1 MLRDIIF
8 RFLLAFLT
16 IDMILQETTIFLR
29 REKLSEMKSNLG
41 FGGAYGE
48 TLERIKAQ
56 GEGKARLGMA
66 VLMWISHSRRPLQ
79 VDEICH
85 ALAVRIGSNDLDSDN
100 IPRIS
105 TMLACCQGL
114 VTIEKGTS
122 TIRLIHY
129 TLQEYICTLP
139 DLFDSAHS
147 TMAETCL
154 TYLNFQHI
162 KDLSAG
168 PPPDPRDTPFL
179 EYSSLY
185 WGAHMRMQLSDQAEI
200 FALQLLDQFDIH
212 ISAKFLWKSIKE
224 EFVNLVF
231 GLSSDSNC
239 KGFSALHCISY
250 FGIAKVANTLIEM
263 DKWDVNNKDGG
274 GISPLIWAAIC
285 GHEEVV
291 MSLLQEKHVQP
302 DERDTYSG
310 RTALSWAAGCGH
322 EGVVRLFLGPQFANP
337 GSIGRRWGVP
347 LVAGKLFGWRYVNP
361 DAPDTVYGRT
371 PLSRAA
377 ENGHSGIVKLLLE
390 QKDVNPNTPDTED
403 GLTPLSWAARNGHE
417 GIVKLFLER
426 KDVNPN
432 TPFTKYSQQTPLS
445 WAAKNGHEGIVKLF
459 LERKDVD
466 PDTLDRHGL
475 TPLSLAADNGHEGIV
490 KLLLK
495 RNGVNP
501 DTPGDLYG
509 ITPLMRA
516 AKNGHEGI
524 VKLLLAR
531 KDVNPN
537 TPDRSLG
544 RTPILWAAE
553 YGREGIVKLLL
564 ERKDVNPNTPHIFGH
579 TPLQM
584 AAQNGHDRV
593 VKLLQARLPDVS
605 GN

>member
-1 MLRDIIF
+1 VLRDIVF
-8 RFLLAFLT
+8 RFLLASLT
-16 IDMILQETTIFLR
+16 IDTILQQTTISLR
-29 REKLSEMKSNLG
+29 REKLSQMKSNLG
-41 FGGAYGE
+41 FGGAYGA

-56 GEGKARLGMA
+56 GEGKSRLGMA
-66 VLMWISHSRRPLQ
+66 ILMWISHSKRVLQ
-79 VDEICH
+79 VDEMCH

-100 IPRIS
+100 IPGIS

-129 TLQEYICTLP
+129 TLQEYICTRP
-139 DLFDSAHS
+139 DLFDKAHA

-154 TYLNFQHI
+154 TYLNFQQI

-185 WGAHMRMQLSDQAEI
+185 WGAHMRVQLSDQAET
-200 FALQLLDQFDIH
+200 FALQLLDQFDSH
-212 ISAKFLWKSIKE
+212 ISAEFLWKSIKK
-224 EFVNLVF
+224 EFVYVVF
-231 GLSSDSNC
+231 GMSYDSNC

-263 DKWDVNNKDGG
+263 DKWDVNKRDGA

-291 MSLLQEKHVQP
+291 RSLLREKHIQP
-302 DERDTYSG
+302 DERDTYDG

-322 EGVVRLFLGPQFANP
+322 EGVARIFLGPQFVNP
-337 GSIGRRWGVP
+337 GSIGRLWGVP
-347 LVAGKLFGWRYVNP
+347 LVVGKLFGWRYVNP
-361 DAPDTVYGRT
+361 DTPDTGYGRT
-371 PLSRAA
+371 PLSWAA
-377 ENGHSGIVKLLLE
+377 RNGHEGIVKLLLE
-390 QKDVNPNTPDTED
+390 QKDVNPNTLDTED
-403 GLTPLSWAARNGHE
+403 SLTPLSLAAGNGHE

-432 TPFTKYSQQTPLS
+432 TPFAECGRRPPLS

-459 LERKDVD
+459 LERKEEVHPD
-466 PDTLDRHGL
+466 PLDQHGL
-475 TPLSLAADNGHEGIV
+475 TPLSLAAENGHEGIV
-490 KLLLK
+490 KLLL
-495 RNGVNP
+495 GVIFVNP
-501 DTPGDLYG
+501 DNLGFSYG
-509 ITPLMRA
+509 ITPLMLA
-516 AKNGHEGI
+516 AKNGHEGV
-524 VKLLLAR
+524 VKLLLA
-531 KDVNPN
+531 KEVNPN
-537 TPDRSLG
+537 TPDRCYG
-544 RTPILWAAE
+544 RTPISWAAE

-564 ERKDVNPNTPHIFGH
+564 ERKDVNPKTPNIFGE

-593 VKLLQARLPDVS
+593 VELLQARLPDVS
-605 GN
+605 GS